1 MNDITNLLSENIHY
15 DIIPADNDEHG
26 WHIRINEVFPE
37 TVIAFG
43 AIEYVGEDENDEDGQ
58 LSFNFAIVSSPD
70 PDLTT
75 EDLTFQEY
83 CGRILNSILDKA
95 ISDGTLMARDN
106 KTGEILASE
115 DTIED
120 MKEIYDEYQSGTD
133 DTEEPTDQ

>member
-1 MNDITNLLSENIHY
+1 MNDITNQLSENIHY

-43 AIEYVGEDENDEDGQ
+43 AIEYVGDDENDENGH
-58 LSFNFAIVSSPD
+58 LSFNFSIVSSPD
-70 PDLTT
+70 ADLTT

-95 ISDGTLMARDN
+95 VSDGTLVARDD
-106 KTGEILASE
+106 KTGEILASTE
-115 DTIED
+115 ILED
-120 MKEIYDEYQSGTD
+120 MKEIYDEYQFGTD
-133 DTEEPTDQ
+133 NTEEPTN